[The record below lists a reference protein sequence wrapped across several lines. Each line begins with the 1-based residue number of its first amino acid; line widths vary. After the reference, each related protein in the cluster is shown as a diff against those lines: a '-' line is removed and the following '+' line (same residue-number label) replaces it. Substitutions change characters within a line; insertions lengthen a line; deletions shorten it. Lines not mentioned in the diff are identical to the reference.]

1 MARGVR
7 LKLNIGEFNAFRNS
21 GPVVDVLE
29 AAAEEMKA
37 RAEAG
42 NRFHTEPGDAFRVTT
57 VHNRS
62 RAVVFVSTGNFDGI
76 LAESVDRTLS
86 KAVG

>member
-1 MARGVR
+1 MARGTR

-21 GPVVDVLE
+21 EAVTSVLE
-29 AAAEEMKA
+29 GLADEMKA

-62 RAVVFVSTGNFDGI
+62 RAVVFVSTANFDGV

-86 KAVG
+86 KAVE